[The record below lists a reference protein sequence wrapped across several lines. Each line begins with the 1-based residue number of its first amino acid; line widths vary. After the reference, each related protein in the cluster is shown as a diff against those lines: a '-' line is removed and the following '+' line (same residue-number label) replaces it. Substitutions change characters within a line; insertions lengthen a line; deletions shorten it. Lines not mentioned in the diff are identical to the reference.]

1 MAWRASNFN
10 SLNLKQ
16 YVLKWAFSGFALFDY
31 FYFISKM
38 RLAESMFSEFTKP
51 YVP

>member
-16 YVLKWAFSGFALFDY
+16 YVLNWAFSGYALFL

-38 RLAESMFSEFTKP
+38 HLAESMFSEFTKP